1 MLTAFHLLWVSVKWR
16 PTPSPNDCF
25 LSSLNVTIY
34 ILHCDCFF
42 QILVWKF
49 ISLVKTTKTA
59 IYEDTRYYLV
69 KTIHCCFCC
78 FIVSHPLTKLQAKLA
93 LLCWRTSYK
102 CICVYES
109 ESETHSIVSDSVRPH
124 RQQPTRLPCPWD
136 SPGKNTGVG
145 CHFPSPVHESEKWKW
160 SHSVM
165 PNS

>member
-1 MLTAFHLLWVSVKWR
+1 MIASYPSWMLPFT
-16 PTPSPNDCF
+16 
-25 LSSLNVTIY
+25 
-34 ILHCDCFF
+34 FF
-42 QILVWKF
+42 TVIFFPQILVWKF

-69 KTIHCCFCC
+69 KIIHCCFCC
-78 FIVSHPLTKLQAKLA
+78 FIVSHPLTKLQAKLT

-109 ESETHSIVSDSVRPH
+109 ESEIHSVVSNFVWPH

-145 CHFPSPVHESEKWKW
+145 CHFPSPVYESEKWKW

-165 PNS
+165 PNL